1 VLLLLLFTFCLFPSK
16 EQESSIEW
24 IEKILQG
31 LKKSNKKIL
40 TLGFLY
46 NCFLAR
52 AGLTPFFI
60 NYWDLPI
67 YCTQMKDDR
76 EKVGSVSS
84 KERYV
89 LILSQFTQFEV
100 RRLLNSERYY
110 LPSKANGQPQ
120 GVKDMLE
127 KELHLSN
134 SEMKDSGHINHHTS
148 IVDLLPTRVQLPDF

>member
-1 VLLLLLFTFCLFPSK
+1 MLLLLLFTFCLFPSK

>member
-1 VLLLLLFTFCLFPSK
+1 M
-16 EQESSIEW
+16 
-24 IEKILQG
+24 EKILQG

-46 NCFLAR
+46 NSFLAR

-89 LILSQFTQFEV
+89 LILSQFEV
-100 RRLLNSERYY
+100 RRLLNSERGHPF
-110 LPSKANGQPQ
+110 LVKPTVSRKA
-120 GVKDMLE
+120 
-127 KELHLSN
+127 
-134 SEMKDSGHINHHTS
+134 
-148 IVDLLPTRVQLPDF
+148 

>member
-100 RRLLNSERYY
+100 RRLLNSERGHPF
-110 LPSKANGQPQ
+110 LVKPTVSRKA
-120 GVKDMLE
+120 
-127 KELHLSN
+127 
-134 SEMKDSGHINHHTS
+134 
-148 IVDLLPTRVQLPDF
+148 

>member
-1 VLLLLLFTFCLFPSK
+1 MLLLLLFTFCLFPSK

-127 KELHLSN
+127 KELHL
-134 SEMKDSGHINHHTS
+134 
-148 IVDLLPTRVQLPDF
+148 